1 MSDFA
6 ARRMMMVDTQIRP
19 SDVTKFPIIEAML
32 AVPRELYV
40 PAALRE
46 AAYVGGNLDLGG
58 ERVVLEPR
66 SFAKI
71 LDALELEPTDLV
83 LDVGCAL
90 GYSAAV
96 IARIAG
102 TVVALEQEP
111 DLAAHAQRTLA
122 DEGVDNAVVVSG
134 VLAQGAP
141 QHGPYDAIIIEG
153 GVEEIGQE
161 LLDQLKDGGRIAA
174 IFMRGGLGVVRIGQR
189 SGASFAWRF
198 SFNGAAP
205 VVPGFAKAPAFA
217 L

>member
-1 MSDFA
+1 A
-6 ARRMMMVDTQIRP
+6 Q
-19 SDVTKFPIIEAML
+19 
-32 AVPRELYV
+32 
-40 PAALRE
+40 
-46 AAYVGGNLDLGG
+46 
-58 ERVVLEPR
+58 
-66 SFAKI
+66 
-71 LDALELEPTDLV
+71 
-83 LDVGCAL
+83 
-90 GYSAAV
+90 
-96 IARIAG
+96 
-102 TVVALEQEP
+102 
-111 DLAAHAQRTLA
+111 AQRTLA

-205 VVPGFAKAPAFA
+205 VVPGFAKAPA
-217 L
+217 